1 MDKNN
6 KLAPHALEL
15 ERAILG
21 ALIDD
26 NNSIEKVI
34 DILKPEIFFSNA
46 HAEIYNI
53 MVDMYNNSEPYN
65 LLILVEKL
73 RNNGALEQIGGV
85 NYLNQLTNYIEYSL
99 NIREHSLII
108 YQKWMQREVIRLSK
122 IAIQKANEDVT
133 DVFLLLDDTIIG
145 FTKILQNIRCNTIK
159 SAKEIGNKIKK
170 GILEEKAIAE
180 EIELGICDLTTMKKT
195 FNVIAA
201 YQGNGKTAKMLTAA
215 IYLSKNKIKTGIFSM
230 EMSEEMLAARLLQ
243 CKTGINA
250 KKILSN
256 KLTKEERDAILNSE
270 ELTEYILINDD
281 CTITQQNII
290 QKISMFIAKHSIE
303 VLFIDYIQLIELT
316 EGNSDVKAM
325 ENLTN
330 KLQKIAKELNISII
344 ALSQL
349 SRSSERPNAGT
360 LRGGGIEQAASDIWI
375 LFDEFHKEDNG
386 KPWNDIPENRR
397 GKLLLI
403 NAKARYGETENKDVY
418 FDKPHQLMTN
428 WVTKKHQ
435 KMDIF

>member
-73 RNNGALEQIGGV
+73 RNNGTLEQIGGV
-85 NYLNQLTNYIEYSL
+85 NYLNQLTNYIEYSQ
-99 NIREHSLII
+99 NIKEHSLII

-180 EIELGICDLTTMKKT
+180 EIELGICNLTTMKKT

-201 YQGNGKTAKMLTAA
+201 YQGSGKTAKMLTAA